1 MVARTERTRLTQP
14 MMKPACARPR
24 CFGVSPAS
32 TFFLPLRE
40 YTIPTIA
47 QPIETIDE
55 RPAEMISRPPE
66 TSENTK
72 PATAGPLSGTACW
85 G

>member
-1 MVARTERTRLTQP
+1 
-14 MMKPACARPR
+14 MMTPACARPR
-24 CFGVSPAS
+24 CLGVSPAS

-47 QPIETIDE
+47 QAIEMIVE
-55 RPAEMISRPPE
+55 KPAEMISRLPE
-66 TSENTK
+66 TSEKTK

-85 G
+85 GYPHCGCGG